1 MTEQRLNHKLDVSKI
16 KTLKDIETILLLKDK
31 HNLDITKQEQDLC
44 RHISKYYGE
53 QIKSYELFKNK
64 EKLEKLFRK

>member
-1 MTEQRLNHKLDVSKI
+1 M
-16 KTLKDIETILLLKDK
+16 
-31 HNLDITKQEQDLC
+31 DITKQEEDLC

>member
-1 MTEQRLNHKLDVSKI
+1 MTYEDFLNIPVSV
-16 KTLKDIETILLLKDK
+16 LKDLQTILILKDK
-31 HNLDITKQEQDLC
+31 HNLDITKQEEDLC

>member
-1 MTEQRLNHKLDVSKI
+1 MTYEEFLNIPVSV
-16 KTLKDIETILLLKDK
+16 LKDLQTILILKDK
-31 HNLDITKQEQDLC
+31 HNMDITEKEENLC